1 MIPEKL
7 KQIIT
12 LLKDKTLS
20 KKAIWNNASGGEQYK
35 LLTGGGS
42 SIVVTLLYGNY
53 NAEYYEV
60 AVYNTDGQ
68 AVEIYSSEAEND
80 HDDLMLIKSFH
91 KAARDSYYKVD
102 ETMDSLLEELSKQD
116 IIGEK
121 ETIIPP
127 PTFSSPEEDDLPF

>member
-42 SIVVTLLYGNY
+42 SIVVTLSYGNY

-60 AVYNTDGQ
+60 AVFNTNGQ
-68 AVEIYSSEAEND
+68 AVEMYSSESEDNLF
-80 HDDLMLIKSFH
+80 DLALVKSFH

-102 ETMDSLLEELSKQD
+102 ETMDSLLDELSKQD
-116 IIGEK
+116 VIGEK
-121 ETIIPP
+121 EAIIPP
-127 PTFSSPEEDDLPF
+127 PTFSPPQDDLPF